1 MKAAGLLRWCGFVL
15 LAAPAVLRTLLVIA
29 VDPFFAIDSR
39 VLPVPLEGL
48 GPAGSVTL
56 DLLALLGCLCALLAE
71 TLDGRS
77 IDFKL
82 LVLLLTPVPVLAWH
96 GWSDA
101 EQCRAGSQWFGA
113 MSTAV
118 GAMHLAREVRW
129 RIVLLG
135 AAVAIT
141 IPLAIKGLYQVTIE
155 YHDTLSSF
163 ANNREALLESQ
174 GWEPGSSAA
183 GIYLRRLTQREAT
196 GWLSLSN
203 VYGSLMAMLAAFWV
217 GAALAVARS
226 KLQSGW
232 LGVAILLAAA
242 ALAGLT
248 ASFSKGAAGAA
259 AIGLILAAMCLLPRR
274 WKQHVR
280 PHAAT
285 VTFAL
290 LAAALVV
297 TALRGMLFPEGLQQV
312 DGYSLLFRW
321 HYWSGAVRMFSAHP
335 LAGVGPA
342 GFQDAYLLVRPALSP
357 EEVMSPH
364 SVFIDWL
371 AGIGIWA
378 AAWIAL
384 VLILLARSAPSGA
397 TAPPAA
403 EESAQPAP
411 GADVQ
416 PAPRESWLKFAAL
429 CGLAVAVAAGVS
441 AWVLNRRALLIDYHL
456 LLMPLSLIGLGATVP
471 LVALLVRSVSLGML
485 RWAVWA
491 ALTVVLLHSQI
502 EMTLTQPGSAAIVM
516 LLLGAAAAR
525 APQGAPPRPALR
537 SASFAA
543 IVVFAALIVAHGAL
557 VAVPIGRIQN
567 HLRTAHASLESIGR
581 VRSTL
586 DQAGRTRSADERIAL
601 LQEAEMQLQQQGIEI
616 DLAGAWREIRSA
628 IQLNDGQRVQRLL
641 ATGGAAIS
649 DALRRL
655 EVESVTAALR
665 ELEAARPLRPLDAIA
680 WRESSRLWMHLATLH
695 EQRGDPAMRDE
706 AAQVAIQLA
715 EELANRRPLDANA
728 AAMAARRWYEQQ
740 QFTGDAEMLARA
752 IEWQKKVV
760 RLDPNGLEAQRT
772 FAQMLDEAGRGR
784 EALSAYE
791 RTLEINENMRLDPL
805 KQLNPQQFDDVRG
818 RIEALGGG

>member
-1 MKAAGLLRWCGFVL
+1 MRAAGPLRWIAFLL

-29 VDPFFAIDSR
+29 SDPFFAIDPR

-71 TLDGRS
+71 TLDGRG
-77 IDFKL
+77 IDVKL
-82 LVLLLTPVPVLAWH
+82 FALLLAPTPVLAWH
-96 GWSDA
+96 GWGDA
-101 EQCRAGSQWFGA
+101 EQWWAGSQWLAA

-141 IPLAIKGLYQVTIE
+141 IPLAIKGLYQVIIE
-155 YHDTLSSF
+155 FHDTIASF
-163 ANNREALLESQ
+163 ENNKAALLESQ

-183 GIYLRRLTQREAT
+183 EIYLRRLTQREAT

-226 KLQSGW
+226 KLPSGW
-232 LGVAILLAAA
+232 LGVAILMAAA

-248 ASFSKGAAGAA
+248 ASFSKGAAGAGA
-259 AIGLILAAMCLLPRR
+259 VGLILAAMCLLPRR
-274 WKQHVR
+274 WKQRVR

-285 VTFAL
+285 ITFAL
-290 LAAALVV
+290 LATALIV
-297 TALRGMLFPEGLQQV
+297 TALRGMLFPESLQQV

-321 HYWSGAVRMFSAHP
+321 HYWTGAARIFAAHP

-342 GFQDAYLLVRPALSP
+342 GFQDAYLFFRPALSP

-371 AGIGIWA
+371 SGMGVFA
-378 AAWIAL
+378 AAWMAL
-384 VLILLARSAPSGA
+384 VLILVGRSAPSGA
-397 TAPPAA
+397 APPAA
-403 EESAQPAP
+403 AEVSAQEAA
-411 GADVQ
+411 GAE
-416 PAPRESWLKFAAL
+416 PLPSPRELWMKRAWL
-429 CGLAVAVAAGVS
+429 CGVAIALTAGVS
-441 AWVLNRRALLIDYHL
+441 AWALNRRALLIDYHL
-456 LLMPLSLIGLGATVP
+456 LLMPLSLVGLAATLP

-502 EMTLTQPGSAAIVM
+502 EMTLTQPGSAAIFM

-525 APQGAPPRPALR
+525 SPQEAAPR
-537 SASFAA
+537 SARRGASLIALASLATLIAA
-543 IVVFAALIVAHGAL
+543 HIALAV
-557 VAVPIGRIQN
+557 VPIWRIQN
-567 HLRTAHASLESIGR
+567 HLRSAHAPLESIGQ

-586 DQAGRTRSADERIAL
+586 DRAGRTRSVDERIAL
-601 LQEAEMQLQQQGIEI
+601 LQDAESQLQRQGIEI

-628 IQLNDGQRVQRLL
+628 IQLNDGPRVQRLV
-641 ATGGAAIS
+641 ATGGATLS

-655 EVESVTAALR
+655 EVESMTAALS
-665 ELEAARPLRPLDAIA
+665 ELEAARQLRPLDAIA

-695 EQRGDPAMRDE
+695 EQRGEPVMRDE
-706 AAQVAIQLA
+706 AAQVATRLA
-715 EELANRRPLDANA
+715 EELANRRPHDPNA
-728 AAMAARRWYEQQ
+728 AAMAARRWYEQH
-740 QFTGDAEMLARA
+740 QFADDAEALNRA
-752 IEWQKKVV
+752 IEWQNKVV
-760 RLDPNGLEAQRT
+760 QLDPNGLEAQR
-772 FAQMLDEAGRGR
+772 ALARMLDEAGQSRA
-784 EALSAYE
+784 ALQAYE
-791 RTLEINENMRLDPL
+791 RTLEINEHMRLDPL
-805 KQLNPQQFDDVRG
+805 KQLNPQQLDDVRE
-818 RIEALGGG
+818 RIASLRGG